1 MADKH
6 EWTLKDDLICCTE
19 YLNFI
24 FKREK
29 NDSAAELLRHLEGLL
44 PHISRG
50 SLRMKIQ
57 NIKQV
62 ALDEGLE
69 DQMDTTPL
77 KNYSLQCR
85 EAFLLATDA
94 LDRERKAAN
103 GGGGAR

>member
-1 MADKH
+1 MKH
-6 EWTLKDDLICCTE
+6 TWTMEDDLTACQKYLEFVFERTE
-19 YLNFI
+19 DVATLLDELE
-24 FKREK
+24 KR
-29 NDSAAELLRHLEGLL
+29 L

-62 ALDEGLE
+62 ALEEGPEDHLE
-69 DQMDTTPL
+69 IAPL
-77 KNYSLQCR
+77 KNHSLQCR
-85 EAFLLATDA
+85 EAILLATDA